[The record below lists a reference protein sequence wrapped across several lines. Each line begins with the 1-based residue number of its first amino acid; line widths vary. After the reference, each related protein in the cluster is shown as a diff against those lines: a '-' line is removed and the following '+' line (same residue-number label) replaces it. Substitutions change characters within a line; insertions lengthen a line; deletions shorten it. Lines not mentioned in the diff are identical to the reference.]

1 MRANLFWKG
10 ADLKMRNILMTVMLL
25 MVVVLIFVN
34 VVSSPG
40 GLRSQIEQ
48 KGRDAIT
55 DIISLTP

>member
-1 MRANLFWKG
+1 
-10 ADLKMRNILMTVMLL
+10 MRNILMTVMLL